1 MYCKACG
8 TLVNEEARFC
18 PNCGVSLSCSEQ
30 HKATRSGRG
39 GKRMLLLLGAV
50 AAIIVLIAVIASRP
64 HTINLEEYVKVDFVG
79 ENTQGRA
86 YPNLEIYA
94 FEEEFAEAFGKN
106 DISQVE
112 EADFLACTDGIN
124 LTVEPMWGL
133 SNGDVVTVYIEYDNG
148 ALGDYPIRYSG
159 TSVSF
164 VVEGLRS

>member
-1 MYCKACG
+1 
-8 TLVNEEARFC
+8 
-18 PNCGVSLSCSEQ
+18 
-30 HKATRSGRG
+30 
-39 GKRMLLLLGAV
+39 MLPLLGAV